1 MSNPYV
7 VLNTTSDVIGSY
19 RDREDAVDAAK
30 ISARASGCTRFV
42 YKLVADVVTETRT
55 VTEVIDYEW

>member
-19 RDREDAVDAAK
+19 RDRESAVDAAK
-30 ISARASGCTRFV
+30 ISATESGCTRFV

-55 VTEVIDYEW
+55 EVIDHEW